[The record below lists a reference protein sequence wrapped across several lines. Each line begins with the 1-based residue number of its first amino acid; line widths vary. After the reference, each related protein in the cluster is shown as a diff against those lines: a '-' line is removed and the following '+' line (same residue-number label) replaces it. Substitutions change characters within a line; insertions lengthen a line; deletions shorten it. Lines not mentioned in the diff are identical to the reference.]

1 MIFYLFM
8 SLLHS
13 YKFNLPR
20 NMVDFSATKNHQ
32 TCGKNEESKHVDL
45 TGNDGELNNQKWC
58 IFPKENGKI
67 EWFKQENKLGFTKQ
81 Q

>member
-1 MIFYLFM
+1 MF
-8 SLLHS
+8 LLYS

-45 TGNDGELNNQKWC
+45 TGNDGDLNNQK
-58 IFPKENGKI
+58 
-67 EWFKQENKLGFTKQ
+67 
-81 Q
+81 